1 VEAGGAIPEQRKQPT
16 NLVGNWDVT
25 VTVRLTMEGM
35 AQTMAEQLASTSLSV
50 VLPACG
56 WLREVDTRSEPA
68 KDTQLSVARPAIVP
82 GGGKGPRA

>member
-1 VEAGGAIPEQRKQPT
+1 METGGTVQQPRQPT
-16 NLVGNWDVT
+16 NIVGNWDVT

-35 AQTMAEQLASTSLSV
+35 AQNVAEQLASTSLSV

-68 KDTQLSVARPAIVP
+68 KETQLSVAAPAIVR
-82 GGGKGPRA
+82 GGGKGPRG